1 MTSVQGRMAPTRGSA
16 IPASDRAGA
25 AAGTGGWAGGRVPSA
40 LAAARARPPL
50 DFDRAPVILIW
61 ETTRACDLVCAHCRA
76 SAQPHRHP
84 LELSTAE
91 ARRLIDEAAE
101 MGTRLFVFTGGDPLK
116 RPDLYDLIRHAAE
129 RGLHPSVTPSAT
141 PLLTAERIRA
151 VAAAGAEAVALS
163 LDGDEPAL
171 HDAFRG
177 WSGSFARTL
186 EAARAVRAAG
196 LRLQINTTVTRLNWR
211 RLDRIARLVA
221 ELGAGRWSVFFLV
234 PTGRGAAL
242 EPLRAAEHEAVYRWL
257 ADLEGRV
264 PFAIKTTEAPAYRRV
279 LVERGRPPRPAVGD
293 GRGFCFVAHTG
304 AVYPSGFLPL
314 AAGNIRT
321 GSLTRIYRDS
331 PLFRALRDPGRLKGK
346 CGRCPFR
353 QLCGGSRARA
363 YAMTGDPLAEE
374 PTCAY
379 DPDAGAAEVA
389 PLCTTGDGA

>member
-1 MTSVQGRMAPTRGSA
+1 MTDGAVSAPAPAPAHDPGPAHDDSSPRSA
-16 IPASDRAGA
+16 PRH
-25 AAGTGGWAGGRVPSA
+25 
-40 LAAARARPPL
+40 RPL
-50 DFDRAPVILIW
+50 SDFDRAPVILIW

-76 SAQPHRHP
+76 SAQPDRHP
-84 LELSTAE
+84 LELRTEE
-91 ARRLIDEAAE
+91 AHRLIDEAAD

-116 RPDLYDLIRHAAE
+116 RPDLMDLIRHAAD

-141 PLLTAERIRA
+141 PLLTADRIRA
-151 VAAAGAEAVALS
+151 MAAAGAEAVALS

-177 WSGSFARTL
+177 WTGSFARTL
-186 EAARAVRAAG
+186 AAARAVRQAG

-221 ELGAGRWSVFFLV
+221 DLGAGRWSVFFLV

-242 EPLRAAEHEAVYRWL
+242 KPLTAAEHEAVYHWL

-279 LVERGRPPRPAVGD
+279 LVQHGRPLRPAIGD
-293 GRGFCFVAHTG
+293 GKSFCFVSHTG

-314 AAGNIRT
+314 AAGNVRMAPLART
-321 GSLTRIYRDS
+321 YRES
-331 PLFRALRDPGRLKGK
+331 PLFRALRDPAQLKGK
-346 CGRCPFR
+346 CGRCPFKA
-353 QLCGGSRARA
+353 LCGGSRARA

-379 DPDAGAAEVA
+379 EPDGSGRAARSARWGDAGPGVA
-389 PLCTTGDGA
+389 T

>member
-1 MTSVQGRMAPTRGSA
+1 MRIVPEPAAAEARGGPQ
-16 IPASDRAGA
+16 PARSGAAVPAGA
-25 AAGTGGWAGGRVPSA
+25 PAP
-40 LAAARARPPL
+40 RPRPAI
-50 DFDRAPVILIW
+50 DFDRAPVVLIW
-61 ETTRACDLVCAHCRA
+61 ETTQACDLVCAHCRA

-84 LELSTAE
+84 LELTTDE
-91 ARRLIDEAAE
+91 ARRLIDEAAD

-116 RPDLYDLIRHAAE
+116 RPDLNDLIRHAAG

-151 VAAAGAEAVALS
+151 MAEAGAEAVALS
-163 LDGDEPAL
+163 LDGDEPGL
-171 HDAFRG
+171 HDRFRG

-186 EAARAVRAAG
+186 EAARAVREAG

-234 PTGRGAAL
+234 PTGRGATL
-242 EPLRAAEHEAVYRWL
+242 EPLDADEHEAVYRWL
-257 ADLEGRV
+257 AGLEGQV

-279 LVERGRPPRPAVGD
+279 LVERGRPPRPAIGD
-293 GRGFCFVAHTG
+293 GKGFCFVAHTG

-321 GSLTRIYRDS
+321 ASLARIYRDS
-331 PLFRALRDPGRLKGK
+331 PLFRALRDSAQLKGK
-346 CGRCPFR
+346 CGRCPYR

-374 PTCAY
+374 PTCAF
-379 DPDAGAAEVA
+379 DPDAVSGAPEPAGGRPA
-389 PLCTTGDGA
+389 G

>member
-1 MTSVQGRMAPTRGSA
+1 MSHLPK
-16 IPASDRAGA
+16 PPD
-25 AAGTGGWAGGRVPSA
+25 
-40 LAAARARPPL
+40 AARARPPI

-61 ETTRACDLVCAHCRA
+61 ETTQACDLVCRHCRA

-84 LELSTAE
+84 LELTTDE
-91 ARRLIDEAAE
+91 ARRLVDEAAE

-116 RPDLYDLIRHAAE
+116 RPDLNDLIRHAAR

-151 VAAAGAEAVALS
+151 MAEAGAEAIALS
-163 LDGDEPAL
+163 LDGDEAAL

-177 WSGSFARTL
+177 WTGSFARTL
-186 EAARAVRAAG
+186 EAARAVREAG

-234 PTGRGAAL
+234 PTGRGATL
-242 EPLRAAEHEAVYRWL
+242 EPLDAAEHEAVYRWL
-257 ADLEGRV
+257 ADLEGKV

-279 LVERGRPPRPAVGD
+279 LVERGRPPRPAIGD
-293 GRGFCFVAHTG
+293 GKGFCFVSHTG
-304 AVYPSGFLPL
+304 TIFPSGFLPL

-321 GSLTRIYRDS
+321 SSLARIYRDS
-331 PLFRALRDPGRLKGK
+331 PLFRSLRDPAQLKGK

-363 YAMTGDPLAEE
+363 YALTGDPLAEE

-379 DPDAGAAEVA
+379 DPSTGTAAVAELVFAGESA
-389 PLCTTGDGA
+389 